1 MSVKKVVLISGGA
14 GFLGSHICDQLIAGG
29 YRVVCLDNF
38 LTGKKANI
46 AHLLK
51 NKDFAFIKQDVS
63 VPFKVAGK
71 VHYVMH
77 CASPASPVDYYKYPV
92 ETMLVGSA
100 GTYNMLELARARKA
114 VFLLTSTS
122 EVYGDPKVH
131 PQTED
136 YWGNVNPIGPRSV
149 YDEAKRYAE
158 ALTFAYRRT
167 FKVDTRVV
175 RIFNT
180 YGPRMNI
187 NDGRV
192 VPNFIYQALKG
203 LPITIYG
210 DGKQTRS
217 FCYVSD
223 EAAGIL
229 KLLFS
234 TEPGPVN
241 IGNPREFN
249 MIEFAKIVLEL
260 TGGKSRLV
268 YEPLP
273 EDDPKQ
279 RKPNIALARA
289 KLGWEPKVELREGLA
304 KTIAWFR
311 DNIGKD

>member
-1 MSVKKVVLISGGA
+1 MSAKKVVLISGGA
-14 GFLGSHICDQLIAGG
+14 GFLASHICDQLISGG
-29 YRVVCLDNF
+29 YKIICLDNF
-38 LTGKKANI
+38 ITGKNANI
-46 AHLLK
+46 SHLLR
-51 NKDFAFIKQDVS
+51 NKDFVFVRQNVS

-71 VHYVMH
+71 VDYVMH
-77 CASPASPVDYYKYPV
+77 CASPASPVDYYSYPI
-92 ETMLVGSA
+92 ETMLVGSN
-100 GTYNMLELARARKA
+100 GTYHMLELAKAKKA

-158 ALTFAYRRT
+158 AMTFAYRRE

-180 YGPRMNI
+180 YGPRMNV

-192 VPNFIYQALKG
+192 VPNFICQALKG
-203 LPITIYG
+203 RPITLYG

-217 FCYVSD
+217 FCYVAD

-234 TEPGPVN
+234 REPGPVN

-249 MIEFAKIVLEL
+249 MIEFAKLVLEL
-260 TGGKSRLV
+260 TGSKSKLV
-268 YEPLP
+268 YKPLP

-279 RKPNIALARA
+279 RRPDITLART
-289 KLGWEPKVELREGLA
+289 KLGWEPKIELREGLT

-311 DNIGKD
+311 ENI